1 MTGPEGSMQSR
12 DPQAYLPSGARNQA
26 PDGWVPAP
34 NYAPGYSPSYDGFE
48 APATPV
54 ATVALD
60 ELTRRLWRRRLPIAC
75 AAILGALAAL
85 LVSKLQTPVFQAIT
99 SVQLEGINQDYFLR
113 DVLPISPLLANA
125 SAQNY
130 LENQVKVLQSR
141 TLAARVAEKLKD
153 RLKASAKPSLA
164 ARLAEYLP
172 ISRPQQ
178 GAANDLTKR
187 VRDSLS
193 VRTSLQSQVI
203 EIAYEDA
210 DPVTAAAAANAAVA
224 EFVAMNREARWQ
236 SVEDTTQSLGAQTA
250 DLKLKLEKAG
260 RELVRY
266 ARESGLVFAGQ
277 AKATLG
283 EDRMRQLE
291 DALTKAEADRVGKQ
305 SRYEAAVASP
315 MEALPDTIATGP
327 LRQYQTELEAARREL
342 AENRT
347 LYTPA
352 HYKVKRLEA
361 RVAALE
367 SAIAQERKAIVARL
381 QTEYSAAQR
390 TEHSLSQT
398 HGTQLRA
405 IQSETEKQAQY
416 DILKR
421 EVETTQRLYDS
432 VLEKAKE
439 AGVASALGGASIR
452 VIDRAVPP
460 RLPYKPNLPLA
471 SSLGFAIGI
480 LGGIGLA
487 IVGSRSAKVSHPGD
501 LAFPEVRELGMI
513 PSAKHDKELSSPRRI
528 PSGLSRLTD
537 DTTRSSVPPLSRA
550 GQGLELATWQRENSM
565 FAESFR
571 AALTSLLFS
580 LPGREKPTEG
590 TQPTRAGRVLVITS
604 AEPMEGK
611 TTVLSNLAI
620 ACAETRRR
628 VLLIDADLRRPRLH
642 DIFEVCNDSGVA
654 DIILSAENS
663 SSMDLQSYT
672 RTTSVPNLW
681 VMPSGPALNGV
692 SGLLHSAAL
701 NDLLARCRQEF
712 DLVLVDS
719 PPMMLYP
726 DARVL
731 GKTADGVVLVVRAD
745 RTSRDELVRTC
756 YQVLIKDRIT
766 ILGTVFNGFR
776 VSSERQRAYTDYY
789 RRYGRSGDGNRKGT
803 R

>member
-1 MTGPEGSMQSR
+1 MTGPEGPMQPR
-12 DPQAYLPSGARNQA
+12 DPQFYLPGGASNQA
-26 PDGWVPAP
+26 PDGWVP
-34 NYAPGYSPSYDGFE
+34 APGYSPSYDGFE
-48 APATPV
+48 AGATPV
-54 ATVALD
+54 ASVALD
-60 ELTRRLWRRRLPIAC
+60 ELTRRLWRRKLTIAC
-75 AAILGALAAL
+75 AAVLGTLAAL
-85 LVSKLQTPVFQAIT
+85 LASSLQTPVFQAIT
-99 SVQLEGINQDYFLR
+99 SVQLEGMNQDYFLR

-130 LENQVKVLQSR
+130 LENQVKILQSR

-164 ARLAEYLP
+164 ARLAESLP
-172 ISRPQQ
+172 ISRPQR
-178 GAANDLTKR
+178 GGGIDFTKR
-187 VRDSLS
+187 VLDSLS
-193 VRTSLQSQVI
+193 VRTSLQSQVM
-203 EIAYEDA
+203 EIAYEDP
-210 DPVTAAAAANAAVA
+210 DPATAAAAANAAVA

-236 SVEDTTQSLGAQTA
+236 SVEDATQSLGAQTA

-277 AKATLG
+277 ARATLG

-291 DALTKAEADRVGKQ
+291 DGLTKAEADRVGKQ
-305 SRYEAAVASP
+305 SRYEAAVSSP

-342 AENRT
+342 AESRT

-361 RVAALE
+361 RVAELE

-398 HGTQLRA
+398 HATQLRA

-471 SSLGFAIGI
+471 SSLGFVIGT
-480 LGGIGLA
+480 LSGIGLA
-487 IVGSRSAKVSHPGD
+487 IVGSRSAKVSRPGD

-513 PSAKHDKELSSPRRI
+513 PSAKHDKELSAPRRI
-528 PSGLSRLTD
+528 LSG
-537 DTTRSSVPPLSRA
+537 SV

-580 LPGREKPTEG
+580 LPGREKPAEG

-654 DIILSAENS
+654 DIIRSAENS
-663 SSMDLQSYT
+663 SSMDLPSYT

-681 VMPSGPALNGV
+681 VMPSGPGVDGV
-692 SGLLHSAAL
+692 SGLLHSTAL
-701 NDLLARCRQEF
+701 NDLLARCRKEF

-789 RRYGRSGDGNRKGT
+789 RRYGRSGDGNKKGT